1 MKLPR
6 AITPL
11 LALLAF
17 ACGGISAA
25 DTKTAVA
32 PRIEF
37 NRDVRPILSDK
48 CFKCHGPDAKARKAE
63 LRLDLREA
71 ALADHDGA
79 RPIVPHEADKSEV
92 VRRIETDDADDVMPP
107 KKSNLHLSKKEIAVL
122 RQWIAEGAEY
132 QPHWSLV
139 APKARISDF
148 GFRISDLAKRD
159 AGRAAELQHWPK
171 NPIDHFVLDR
181 LLAEGLTPSPEAAP
195 ATLIRRATL
204 ALTGLPP
211 TPAELAAFEDESHAS
226 QGTDVTNGKDATYG
240 RLVERLLASPRFGE
254 RMALDWLDAA
264 RYADTNGFYSDSER
278 QAWPWRD
285 WVIGAFNRNLTF
297 NQFTI
302 EQLAGDLLPPVV
314 GSPEATTAQ
323 KIATGFNRN
332 HMVTNESGIIE
343 EEYRTGYVMDRV
355 DTTATVWMG
364 LTLGCARCHDH
375 KYDPLTQ
382 RDYYQVFAA
391 FNNIQES
398 ELVKDVAP
406 LSPAPTLALP
416 TAEQDGRLAAIGR
429 ERQQCEAK
437 LRTFQPALEKE
448 MAAWEMT
455 ALDALPA
462 APVKG
467 SLVHFDFDA
476 DGADHGPKPVAATT
490 SGKLVFE
497 AGVKGK
503 GATFDATQYIEFAA
517 PQPLE
522 RDRAFTFAAW
532 IMPGSAPQGCVASK
546 MNSDADARGFEIL
559 WYKSQPRINLAHRY
573 GHDGIEVVAQQKF
586 GGKQWHHLAI
596 TYDGSSK
603 AAGLKVY
610 VDGAL
615 NPVGVR
621 RDNLSGSVASNEPWR
636 IAWKGTGIGFDGGM
650 DEVRLFG
657 RALAPEEIEALHWRE
672 FIGGAVAT
680 PRKERTR
687 AQSDKLESYY
697 IARHAP
703 EEVKRLTEQ
712 AAALRGEE
720 DTARRA
726 ILSAS
731 VMQEMDRPRE
741 THILTRGQYDQP
753 AEKVEFGV
761 PASLGPLPK
770 DAPRNR
776 LGFAQWLVAPEHPLT
791 ARVEVNRLWQQC
803 FGDGLVRTPND
814 FGLQGEAPSHPELL
828 DWLAVRLRDGDG
840 AAGTPLRAGGEI
852 SADKSVRATPPW
864 DVKAMLRLIVT
875 SATFRQSSNFTPAL
889 LARDPENRLLAR
901 GPRHRLPAEVLR
913 DQALALG
920 GLLVERIGG
929 PSVKPSQPPG
939 LWEAVSYNGDAT
951 YEADHG
957 ESLYRRGLYTYW
969 KRQSPPP
976 GTLTFDGPTRE
987 VCTVR
992 RPRTNTPLQA
1002 LVLLNDVT
1010 YVEAARGLATR
1021 MMRAK
1026 KERIAFGFRAATG
1039 RSPKNAEA
1047 AALQSYFDEQLA
1059 VFRAKP
1065 ESARALLKS
1074 GESPADPA
1082 LDACEL
1088 AAWTMTASLLLNLD
1102 ETITQH

>member
-1 MKLPR
+1 MR
-6 AITPL
+6 
-11 LALLAF
+11 
-17 ACGGISAA
+17 
-25 DTKTAVA
+25 
-32 PRIEF
+32 
-37 NRDVRPILSDK
+37 N
-48 CFKCHGPDAKARKAE
+48 
-63 LRLDLREA
+63 
-71 ALADHDGA
+71 
-79 RPIVPHEADKSEV
+79 
-92 VRRIETDDADDVMPP
+92 
-107 KKSNLHLSKKEIAVL
+107 EID
-122 RQWIAEGAEY
+122 R
-132 QPHWSLV
+132 
-139 APKARISDF
+139 
-148 GFRISDLAKRD
+148 
-159 AGRAAELQHWPK
+159 
-171 NPIDHFVLDR
+171 FVLAR
-181 LLAEGLTPSPEAAP
+181 LERERLTPSPEADP

-211 TPAELAAFEDESHAS
+211 TPSEVDAFTQECRSGSSLEALAD
-226 QGTDVTNGKDATYG
+226 
-240 RLVERLLASPRFGE
+240 RLLASPRFGE

-264 RYADTNGFYSDSER
+264 RYADTNGYYNDSER

-285 WVIGAFNRNLTF
+285 WVIGAFNGNLPF
-297 NQFTI
+297 DRFTI
-302 EQLAGDLLPPVV
+302 EQLAGDLLPH
-314 GSPEATTAQ
+314 ATTDQ

-332 HMVTNESGIIE
+332 HMVTNETGIIE

-364 LTLGCARCHDH
+364 LTLACARCHDH

-391 FNNIQES
+391 FNNIQETG
-398 ELVKDVAP
+398 LVKDVAP
-406 LSPAPTLALP
+406 LSPAPTIALP
-416 TAEQDGRLAAIGR
+416 TAAQEKDLVKLGA
-429 ERQQCEAK
+429 ERRKTEAK
-437 LRTFQPALEKE
+437 LKTFKPALETE
-448 MAAWEMT
+448 MTAWETT
-455 ALDALPA
+455 ALDALPP
-462 APVKG
+462 APTQG

-476 DGADHGPKPVAATT
+476 DGADHGPKPVEATT
-490 SGKLVFE
+490 SGKLVFD

-503 GATFDATQYIEFAA
+503 SVAFDATQYIEFAE

-522 RDRAFTFAAW
+522 RDRPFTFAVW
-532 IMPGSAPQGCVASK
+532 IMPNAAPQGCVASK

-586 GGKQWHHLAI
+586 GGKQWHHLVV

-615 NPVGVR
+615 NAVDVR
-621 RDNLSGSVASNEPWR
+621 RDNLSGSVASDEPWR

-650 DEVRLFG
+650 DEVRLFD
-657 RALAPEEIEALHWRE
+657 RALAAEEIEALHWRE

-680 PRKERTR
+680 PRAERTR
-687 AQSDKLESYY
+687 AQADKLESYY
-697 IARHAP
+697 IARHAS
-703 EEVKRLTEQ
+703 EEVKRLSEQ
-712 AAALRGEE
+712 AAALRSEE
-720 DTARRA
+720 DTARRG

-731 VMQEMDRPRE
+731 VMQEMQQPRE

-753 AEKVEFGV
+753 ADKVEFGV

-791 ARVEVNRLWQQC
+791 ARVEVNRLWEQC
-803 FGDGLVRTPND
+803 FGDGLVRTLND

-828 DWLAVRLRDGDG
+828 DWLAVKFRE
-840 AAGTPLRAGGEI
+840 T
-852 SADKSVRATPPW
+852 W
-864 DVKAMLRLIVT
+864 DVKALLKLIVT

-901 GPRHRLPAEVLR
+901 GPRYRLPAEVLR
-913 DQALALG
+913 DQALAVG
-920 GLLVERIGG
+920 GLLVEKIGG
-929 PSVKPSQPPG
+929 PSVKPYQPPG

-992 RPRTNTPLQA
+992 RARTNTPLQA

-1010 YVEAARGLATR
+1010 YIEAARGLATR
-1021 MMRAK
+1021 MMREG
-1026 KERIAFGFRAATG
+1026 KESIAFGFRVATG
-1039 RSPKNAEA
+1039 RAPKSEEA

-1059 VFRAKP
+1059 VFRTKP
-1065 ESARALLKS
+1065 ESARALLKA
-1074 GESPADPA
+1074 GESPTDAT

-1088 AAWTMTASLLLNLD
+1088 AAWTMTSSLLLNLD
-1102 ETITQH
+1102 EAITQH